1 MLQHQVFKFLCSN
14 LNNRISARLSAWKGI
29 STISD
34 GSTDQAPAA
43 PAASSGPARLRT
55 TLDCFG
61 MAWHWFLRSGC
72 WNSMRSSSLVWWS
85 HQVMKRWSLLIGEPK
100 AATAS
105 TAKKRTTVKRIGSMA
120 DMQCFLKFIRVFR
133 QSGGVSGKF
142 ARPWVSWLCKCKQ
155 TKLAE
160 FKKNIDFHPCAI
172 RLSVSRLT
180 SRIETWFSHPN
191 TETQGTQ
198 FYKSIPPM
206 NSSSRSQDQEA
217 YWDVQFPCQYTP
229 NSPMQYASGSRDRAR
244 LSSKGQPR
252 VRATTKGQIFRP
264 RVKCLSLSCQP
275 LSVLMLS
282 FCQPTTVPMCRCSRM
297 PPVPISASKAA
308 ILWLRSVEAG
318 RAPSETNRTARI
330 AYAVP
335 LF

>member
-14 LNNRISARLSAWKGI
+14 LNNRIPARLSDWKGI

-34 GSTDQAPAA
+34 GSTDEAPAA

-85 HQVMKRWSLLIGEPK
+85 HQVVKRWSLLIGEPK

-120 DMQCFLKFIRVFR
+120 DMQCFLKFIIRVFR
-133 QSGGVSGKF
+133 QSRGGLANSLDREWADCGKH
-142 ARPWVSWLCKCKQ
+142 KQ
-155 TKLAE
+155 TKLAD
-160 FKKNIDFHPCAI
+160 FKKNLDFHPFAI

-180 SRIETWFSHPN
+180 PRIETWFSHPN

-198 FYKSIPPM
+198 FDKSIPPM

-264 RVKCLSLSCQP
+264 KGQMFKFKLPAIKCVDFKLLPAHHCSNAQVLKNAAGADFCKQSCQP
-275 LSVLMLS
+275 VAAKCGSWA
-282 FCQPTTVPMCRCSRM
+282 R
-297 PPVPISASKAA
+297 SK
-308 ILWLRSVEAG
+308 RDE
-318 RAPSETNRTARI
+318 
-330 AYAVP
+330 
-335 LF
+335 